1 MERGIETAAAAVA
14 AAIGFSLMLIERVTA
29 VGDSHSA
36 VWSRVSTVVG
46 SRGRMRRLPMDALD
60 ADEDTLL

>member
-1 MERGIETAAAAVA
+1 MRETAMERGIETAA

-29 VGDSHSA
+29 VGDSQS

>member
-1 MERGIETAAAAVA
+1 MERGIETAAA

-29 VGDSHSA
+29 VGDSQS
-36 VWSRVSTVVG
+36 VWSRVSTVD
-46 SRGRMRRLPMDALD
+46 SRESMRRLPMDALD